1 MRRKAFAF
9 SAWRLRLRT
18 SSLTPQRT
26 AFSLRLQLEEAIV
39 EGKFEPGAR
48 LDEARLAERFGV
60 SRTPVREAL
69 QQLAAEG
76 LVTIRPRRGAVVAA
90 PGVGELVALF
100 EAMAEL
106 ESACAGLAA
115 RRMDSAGH
123 GLLRELQAACVLCLK
138 AMDPDAYYARNVSL
152 HEAIYDGAGNPVLAS
167 TTRRMRNRLA
177 AYRRLQLRSPK
188 RLQASN
194 AEHAEVVEAI
204 IAGDEEKA
212 RRLMHAHVSVQGE
225 SFADFLR
232 RLPPALHAP

>member
-1 MRRKAFAF
+1 LHPHALA
-9 SAWRLRLRT
+9 S
-18 SSLTPQRT
+18 QRT

-39 EGKFEPGAR
+39 EGHFEPGAR
-48 LDEARLAERFGV
+48 LDEVRLAERFGV

-106 ESACAGLAA
+106 ESTCAGLAA

-123 GLLRELQAACVLCLK
+123 ARLRELHAACVLCME
-138 AMDPDAYYARNVSL
+138 AMDSDAYYARNVSL

-177 AYRRLQLRSPK
+177 AFRRLQLRSPR
-188 RLQASN
+188 RLQTSN
-194 AEHAEVVEAI
+194 AEHGEIVEAI
-204 IAGDEEKA
+204 AAADEDQA
-212 RRLMHAHVSVQGE
+212 RRLMRLHVGVQGE
-225 SFADFLR
+225 SFADFLS
-232 RLPPALHAP
+232 RLPPAVQSR

>member
-1 MRRKAFAF
+1 MH
-9 SAWRLRLRT
+9 
-18 SSLTPQRT
+18 TPNLIHRRT
-26 AFSLRLQLEEAIV
+26 ASSLRLQLEEAIV
-39 EGKFEPGAR
+39 EGHVEPGAR
-48 LDEARLAERFGV
+48 LDEARLADQFGV

-76 LVTIRPRRGAVVAA
+76 LVTIRPRRGAIVAA

-115 RRMDSAGH
+115 RRMDATGH
-123 GLLRELQAACVLCLK
+123 ARLRELHAACTLCME
-138 AMDPDAYYARNVSL
+138 AMDPDAYYARNVTL
-152 HEAIYDGAGNPVLAS
+152 HEAIYDGAVNPVLAS

-194 AEHAEVVEAI
+194 AEHGEVVEAI
-204 IAGDEEKA
+204 IAADEAGA
-212 RRLMHAHVSVQGE
+212 RRLMLAHVGVQGE

-232 RLPPALHAP
+232 RLPPILEIR

>member
-1 MRRKAFAF
+1 
-9 SAWRLRLRT
+9 
-18 SSLTPQRT
+18 
-26 AFSLRLQLEEAIV
+26 
-39 EGKFEPGAR
+39 
-48 LDEARLAERFGV
+48 
-60 SRTPVREAL
+60 VREAL

-76 LVTIRPRRGAVVAA
+76 LVTIRPRRGAIVAA

-106 ESACAGLAA
+106 ESSCAGLAA
-115 RRMDSAGH
+115 RRMDAAGH
-123 GLLRELQAACVLCLK
+123 TRLRELHAACTPCVE

-194 AEHAEVVEAI
+194 AEHAEVIEAI

-232 RLPPALHAP
+232 RLPPTLHMP

>member
-1 MRRKAFAF
+1 MH
-9 SAWRLRLRT
+9 
-18 SSLTPQRT
+18 TPNLIHRRT
-26 AFSLRLQLEEAIV
+26 ASSLRLQLEEAIV
-39 EGKFEPGAR
+39 EGHVEPGAR
-48 LDEARLAERFGV
+48 LDEARLADQFGV

-76 LVTIRPRRGAVVAA
+76 LVTIRPRRGAIVAA

-115 RRMDSAGH
+115 RRMDAVGH
-123 GLLRELQAACVLCLK
+123 ARLRELHAACTLCMK
-138 AMDPDAYYARNVSL
+138 AMDPDAYYNRNVTL
-152 HEAIYDGAGNPVLAS
+152 HEAIYDGAVNPVLAS

-194 AEHAEVVEAI
+194 AEHGEVVEAI
-204 IAGDEEKA
+204 IAADEAGA
-212 RRLMHAHVSVQGE
+212 RRLMLAHVGVQGE

-232 RLPPALHAP
+232 RLPPILEIR

>member
-1 MRRKAFAF
+1 LHPHALA
-9 SAWRLRLRT
+9 S
-18 SSLTPQRT
+18 QRT

-39 EGKFEPGAR
+39 EGHFEPGAR
-48 LDEARLAERFGV
+48 LDEVRLAERFGV

-106 ESACAGLAA
+106 ESTCAGLAA
-115 RRMDSAGH
+115 RRMDSVGH
-123 GLLRELQAACVLCLK
+123 ARLRELHAACVLCME
-138 AMDPDAYYARNVSL
+138 AMDSDAYYARNVSL

-177 AYRRLQLRSPK
+177 AFRRLQLRSPR
-188 RLQASN
+188 RLQTSN
-194 AEHAEVVEAI
+194 AEHGEIVEAI
-204 IAGDEEKA
+204 VAADEDKA
-212 RRLMHAHVSVQGE
+212 RRLMRLHVGVQGE
-225 SFADFLR
+225 SFADFLS
-232 RLPPALHAP
+232 RLPPTVQSP

>member
-1 MRRKAFAF
+1 
-9 SAWRLRLRT
+9 LH
-18 SSLTPQRT
+18 TPNLIHRRT
-26 AFSLRLQLEEAIV
+26 ASSLRLQLEEAIV
-39 EGKFEPGAR
+39 EGHVEPGAR
-48 LDEARLAERFGV
+48 LDEARLADQFGV

-76 LVTIRPRRGAVVAA
+76 LVTIRPRRGAIVAA

-115 RRMDSAGH
+115 RRMDAVGH
-123 GLLRELQAACVLCLK
+123 ARLRELHAACTLCMK
-138 AMDPDAYYARNVSL
+138 AMDPDAYYNRNVTL
-152 HEAIYDGAGNPVLAS
+152 HEAIYDGAVNPVLAS

-194 AEHAEVVEAI
+194 AEHGEVVEAI
-204 IAGDEEKA
+204 IAADEAGA
-212 RRLMHAHVSVQGE
+212 RRLMHAHVGVQGE

-232 RLPPALHAP
+232 RLPPILEIR

>member
-1 MRRKAFAF
+1 MHTHDFAK
-9 SAWRLRLRT
+9 RHT
-18 SSLTPQRT
+18 SS
-26 AFSLRLQLEEAIV
+26 SLRLQLEEAIV
-39 EGKFEPGAR
+39 EGHIEPGAR
-48 LDEARLAERFGV
+48 LDEVRLAERFGV

-76 LVTIRPRRGAVVAA
+76 LVTIRPRRGAIVAA
-90 PGVGELVALF
+90 PGVSELVALF

-115 RRMDSAGH
+115 RRMDATGH
-123 GLLRELQAACVLCLK
+123 TRLRELHAACTPCVE
-138 AMDPDAYYARNVSL
+138 AVDPDTYYARNVLL
-152 HEAIYDGAGNPVLAS
+152 HEAIYDGSGNLVLAS

-194 AEHAEVVEAI
+194 AEHREIIEAI
-204 IAGDEEKA
+204 IAADEKKA
-212 RRLMHAHVSVQGE
+212 RRVMHAHVSVQGE

-232 RLPPALHAP
+232 RLPPTLHAP